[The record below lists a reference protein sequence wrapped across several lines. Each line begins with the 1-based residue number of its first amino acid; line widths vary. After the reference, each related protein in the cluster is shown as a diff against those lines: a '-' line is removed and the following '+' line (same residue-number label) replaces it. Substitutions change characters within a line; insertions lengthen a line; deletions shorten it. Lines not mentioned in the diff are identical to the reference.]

1 MAFQLRRGLDAER
14 TAGGGIVFAEGEL
27 VYITDTEEVYVGDGV
42 TPGGIRVTGNVT
54 ASPEALTRNLSLGG
68 FNINGTGNININ
80 GTISASNI
88 TGGGGGGLIEG
99 QEYTIDII
107 GDVKAPDSALIVDS
121 TNSIVYA
128 DFVGDGS
135 LISNISLDQLA
146 DVDTT
151 GATLNSVLKY
161 NGVNWEAG
169 AIGGDTFVGDL
180 NGSVFADD
188 STLVVNGQNGD
199 IYTGR
204 INQTSDAFSIQPT
217 SGNENLFE
225 IFSSVEDTLLQAI
238 ITSDSDLSGTN
249 ARHGR
254 LLFSRRDSQGV
265 TNVGGLSSRENGLYL
280 FHSASGVHPDATAVT
295 LTEGTLGVGTY
306 TPNTDYVLDVR
317 GDTKVSGSIAI
328 ANGSIRFDD
337 GRAIA
342 DITDATFGDL
352 KYEPNED
359 SFVFYNS
366 TSSWHKVVATN
377 LTTKLTDFD
386 AGIRL
391 ASNTQLELDQL
402 LEDSTFATG
411 TIAYNEDAER
421 FDFFQAGSWVKLPN
435 NGDTIGEVLKWNGTE
450 WSAAPDTGGVAP
462 GSNADFLD
470 GFDGTY
476 YLDYN
481 NFTNTPALFDGVF
494 ANLTSKPTTI
504 AGYGITDAVVDFAD
518 LGTTPTTIA
527 GYGITDAFDGVF
539 ASLTSKPTT
548 VAGYGI
554 TDAVLSTDLGNFTFT
569 ASVLDSS
576 DSSGITITP
585 AVVMSSDLT
594 VENNLTV
601 TNTLVADTIEVN
613 NLITAA
619 GAGTPEISSET
630 DILLTAAN
638 RVEITSSPL
647 RMASFTT
654 AERDAIVA
662 QDGDIIYNTTDNK
675 FQGYENGAWANLI

>member
-42 TPGGIRVTGNVT
+42 TPGGIKVTGNV
-54 ASPEALTRNLSLGG
+54 AQSPETLTRNLSLGG
-68 FNINGTGNININ
+68 FDINGTGNININ

-88 TGGGGGGLIEG
+88 SGGGGGGLIEG

-151 GATLNSVLKY
+151 GATLNNVLKY

-169 AIGGDTFVGDL
+169 AFTGDTFIGDL
-180 NGSVFADD
+180 TGSVFADD

-204 INQTSDAFSIQPT
+204 INQTSDTFLIQPT
-217 SGNENLFE
+217 SGNENLFQ
-225 IFSSVEDTLLQAI
+225 ISSTVEDTLLQVF

-265 TNVGGLSSRENGLYL
+265 TNVGGLSSRENALFL
-280 FHSASGVHPDATAVT
+280 FHSASGVHPDSTAVT

-306 TPNTDYVLDVR
+306 TPNTDYALDVR
-317 GDTKVSGSIAI
+317 GDTTVSGSIAI
-328 ANGSIRFDD
+328 ANGSIRFTD
-337 GRAIA
+337 GRSIA
-342 DITDATFGDL
+342 DITDETIGDL

-377 LTTKLTDFD
+377 LDTKLTNFD

-391 ASNTQLELDQL
+391 TSNTQLELDQL

-411 TIAYNEDAER
+411 TIAYNEDEER

-435 NGDTIGEVLKWNGTE
+435 NGDNIGEVLTWNGTQ
-450 WSAAPDTGGVAP
+450 WAAAAAASGGNVV
-462 GSNADFLD
+462 NADQLGNQLPAF
-470 GFDGTY
+470 
-476 YLDYN
+476 YLN
-481 NFTNTPALFDGVF
+481 WTNFTNT
-494 ANLTSKPTTI
+494 PTTI

-527 GYGITDAFDGVF
+527 GYGITDAVVDF
-539 ASLTSKPTT
+539 ADLGTTPTT
-548 VAGYGI
+548 LVGYGI
-554 TDAVLSTDLGNFTFT
+554 TDAATSAQGSLADSAVQPANLGNFTFT

-630 DILLTAAN
+630 DILLTAAQ

>member
-42 TPGGIRVTGNVT
+42 TPGGIKVTGNVT
-54 ASPEALTRNLSLGG
+54 ASPETLTRNLSLGG
-68 FNINGTGNININ
+68 FDINGTGNININ

-99 QEYTIDII
+99 QEYAIDII
-107 GDVKAPDSALIVDS
+107 GDVKSPDSVLIVDS

-151 GATLNSVLKY
+151 GVAVDSVLKY
-161 NGVNWEAG
+161 DGANWVVGASAG
-169 AIGGDTFVGDL
+169 GGLIEGQEYAIDIV
-180 NGSVFADD
+180 GSVKGSD
-188 STLVVNGQNGD
+188 STVVLDPNARSAVLETITVGGN
-199 IYTGR
+199 TGNLEITDPTGITEVHFNSTNNRNR
-204 INQTSDAFSIQPT
+204 ININTIGT
-217 SGNENLFE
+217 
-225 IFSSVEDTLLQAI
+225 
-238 ITSDSDLSGTN
+238 DLSGYTGYYGTLN
-249 ARHGR
+249 FGKSDNTETR
-254 LLFSRRDSQGV
+254 S
-265 TNVGGLSSRENGLYL
+265 
-280 FHSASGVHPDATAVT
+280 DATIRGAASDMRIAHDTVT
-295 LTEGTLGVGTY
+295 ALIDDETKYFTLKEGQFGFGTY
-306 TPNTDYVLDVR
+306 LPTEKVDVR
-317 GDTKVSGSIAI
+317 GSIALLR
-328 ANGSIRFDD
+328 GSIRFDD
-337 GRAIA
+337 DRAIA
-342 DITDATFGDL
+342 DITDATIGDL
-352 KYEPNED
+352 KYETFED

-391 ASNTQLELDQL
+391 TSNTQLELDQL

-411 TIAYNEDAER
+411 TIAYNEDEER

-435 NGDTIGEVLKWNGTE
+435 NGDNIGEVLTWNGTQ
-450 WSAAPDTGGVAP
+450 WSASAPASGGNVV
-462 GSNADFLD
+462 NADQLGNQLPAF
-470 GFDGTY
+470 
-476 YLDYN
+476 YLN
-481 NFTNTPALFDGVF
+481 WTNFTNT
-494 ANLTSKPTTI
+494 PTTI

-527 GYGITDAFDGVF
+527 GYGITDAVVDF
-539 ASLTSKPTT
+539 ADLGTTPTT
-548 VAGYGI
+548 LVGYGI
-554 TDAVLSTDLGNFTFT
+554 TDAATSAQGSLADSAVQPADLGNFTFT

-585 AVVMSSDLT
+585 AVTISSDLT

-601 TNTLVADTIEVN
+601 TNTLVVDTIEVN

>member
-54 ASPEALTRNLSLGG
+54 TSPEALTRNLSLGG
-68 FNINGTGNININ
+68 FDINGTGNININ

-151 GATLNSVLKY
+151 GVTVDSVLKY
-161 NGVNWEAG
+161 DGANWVVGTDTG
-169 AIGGDTFVGDL
+169 AVAPFVGDL
-180 NGSVFADD
+180 TGSVFADD

-199 IYTGR
+199 ISTGR
-204 INQTSDAFSIQPT
+204 INQTSDAFAIQPT
-217 SGNENLFE
+217 SANENLFE

-265 TNVGGLSSRENGLYL
+265 TNIGGLSSRENGLYL

-317 GDTKVSGSIAI
+317 GDTTVSGSIAI
-328 ANGSIRFDD
+328 ANGSIRFTD
-337 GRAIA
+337 GRAIT
-342 DITDATFGDL
+342 DITDATIGDL

-391 ASNTQLELDQL
+391 TSNTQLELDQL

-411 TIAYNEDAER
+411 TIAYNEDEER

-435 NGDTIGEVLKWNGTE
+435 NGDNIGEVLTWNGTQ
-450 WSAAPDTGGVAP
+450 WSASAPASGGNVV
-462 GSNADFLD
+462 NADQLGNQLPAF
-470 GFDGTY
+470 
-476 YLDYN
+476 YLN
-481 NFTNTPALFDGVF
+481 WTNFTNT
-494 ANLTSKPTTI
+494 PTTI

-527 GYGITDAFDGVF
+527 GYGITDAVVDF
-539 ASLTSKPTT
+539 ADLGTTPTT
-548 VAGYGI
+548 LVGYGI
-554 TDAVLSTDLGNFTFT
+554 TDAATSAQGSLADSAVQPADLGNFTFT

-630 DILLTAAN
+630 DILLTAAD

-647 RMASFTT
+647 KMASFTT

-662 QDGDIIYNTTDNK
+662 ENGDIIYNTTDNK

>member
-42 TPGGIRVTGNVT
+42 TPGGIRVTGNV
-54 ASPEALTRNLSLGG
+54 AVSPEVLTQNLSLGG
-68 FNINGTGNININ
+68 FDINGTGNININ

-151 GATLNSVLKY
+151 GVATDSILKYDGANWVVGTSNAGLIEGQEYTIDIIGSVKGTDSTVVLDPETRTATLDRIEVGINNLEIEDALGGITEVHINTTDNRSRL
-161 NGVNWEAG
+161 NINT
-169 AIGGDTFVGDL
+169 IGT
-180 NGSVFADD
+180 
-188 STLVVNGQNGD
+188 
-199 IYTGR
+199 
-204 INQTSDAFSIQPT
+204 
-217 SGNENLFE
+217 
-225 IFSSVEDTLLQAI
+225 
-238 ITSDSDLSGTN
+238 DLSGYTGYYGTLN
-249 ARHGR
+249 FGKSDNTETR
-254 LLFSRRDSQGV
+254 S
-265 TNVGGLSSRENGLYL
+265 
-280 FHSASGVHPDATAVT
+280 DATIRGAASDMRMAHDTVT
-295 LTEGTLGVGTY
+295 ALIDDETKYFTLKEGQFGFGTY
-306 TPNTDYVLDVR
+306 LPTEKVDIR
-317 GDTKVSGSIAI
+317 GSVAI
-328 ANGSIRFDD
+328 ANGSIRFTD
-337 GRAIA
+337 GRAFSEI
-342 DITDATFGDL
+342 IDATIGDL

-366 TSSWHKVVATN
+366 TSSWQKVVATD
-377 LTTKLTDFD
+377 LTTGITALT
-386 AGIRL
+386 AGIQL
-391 ASNTQLELDQL
+391 GLSTQIELDGF
-402 LEDSTFATG
+402 LEDSTAATG
-411 TIAYNEDAER
+411 VIAYNEDEER

-435 NGDTIGEVLKWNGTE
+435 NGDNIGEVLTWNGTQ
-450 WSAAPDTGGVAP
+450 WSASAPASGGNVV
-462 GSNADFLD
+462 NADQLGNQLPAF
-470 GFDGTY
+470 
-476 YLDYN
+476 YLN
-481 NFTNTPALFDGVF
+481 WTNFTNT
-494 ANLTSKPTTI
+494 PTTI

-527 GYGITDAFDGVF
+527 GYGITDAVVDF
-539 ASLTSKPTT
+539 ADLGTTPTT
-548 VAGYGI
+548 LVGYGI
-554 TDAVLSTDLGNFTFT
+554 TDAATSAQGSLADSAVQPADLGNFTFT

>member
-42 TPGGIRVTGNVT
+42 TPGGIKVTGNVT
-54 ASPEALTRNLSLGG
+54 ASPETLTRNLSLGG
-68 FNINGTGNININ
+68 FDINGTGNININ

-88 TGGGGGGLIEG
+88 TGGGGGLIEG

-107 GDVKAPDSALIVDS
+107 GDVKAPDSGLIVDS

-151 GATLNSVLKY
+151 GVATDSILKY
-161 NGVNWEAG
+161 DGANWSIGALGEASL
-169 AIGGDTFVGDL
+169 VGDL
-180 NGSVFADD
+180 TGSVFGDD
-188 STLVVNGQNGD
+188 STLIVDGVNN
-199 IYTGR
+199 R
-204 INQTSDAFSIQPT
+204 INTSSIESNTQEVTLFTQTPTSSMSLNITSDDET
-217 SGNENLFE
+217 SFLKL
-225 IFSSVEDTLLQAI
+225 TR
-238 ITSDSDLSGTN
+238 TSDSDLAGDQISQYGSIVF
-249 ARHGR
+249 GR
-254 LLFSRRDSQGV
+254 NDANGYLPTSIIYG
-265 TNVGGLSSRENGLYL
+265 RENSLY
-280 FHSASGVHPDATAVT
+280 FGNSADGVLSTGDKYFVWKDNKF
-295 LTEGTLGVGTY
+295 GIG
-306 TPNTDYVLDVR
+306 NTSPAEVLDLV
-317 GDTKVSGSIAI
+317 GSVAI

-337 GRAIA
+337 NRAIA
-342 DITDATFGDL
+342 DITDATIGDL
-352 KYEPNED
+352 KYEANED

-366 TSSWHKVVATN
+366 TASWQKVVSTN
-377 LTTKLTDFD
+377 INNGLTSLD

-391 ASNTQLELDQL
+391 GINTQAEIDGF
-402 LEDSTFATG
+402 LEDSTLATG
-411 TIAYNEDAER
+411 AIAYNEEVDR
-421 FDFFQAGSWVKLPN
+421 FEFFQAGSWVRLAN
-435 NGDTIGEVLKWNGTE
+435 AGSAIGEVLKWNGEE
-450 WSAAPDTGGVAP
+450 WSAAPDTGGAEV

-476 YLDYN
+476 YLNYN
-481 NFTNTPALFDGVF
+481 NFTNTPTLFNGVF
-494 ANLTSKPTTI
+494 ASLTSVPTTI
-504 AGYGITDAVVDFAD
+504 AGYGITDAFDGAFGS
-518 LGTTPTTIA
+518 LTGTPTTLA

-554 TDAVLSTDLGNFTFT
+554 TDAVLDTDLGNFTFT

-585 AVVMSSDLT
+585 AVIISSDLT

-601 TNTLVADTIEVN
+601 TNTLVVDTIEVN

>member
-54 ASPEALTRNLSLGG
+54 TSPEALTRNLSLGG
-68 FNINGTGNININ
+68 FDINGTGNININ

-107 GDVKAPDSALIVDS
+107 GDVKAPDSGLIVDS

-151 GATLNSVLKY
+151 GVTVDSVLKY
-161 NGVNWEAG
+161 DGANWVVGTDTG
-169 AIGGDTFVGDL
+169 AVAPFVGDL
-180 NGSVFADD
+180 TGSVFADD

-199 IYTGR
+199 ISTGR

-265 TNVGGLSSRENGLYL
+265 TNIGGLSSRENGLYL

-306 TPNTDYVLDVR
+306 TPNTDYVFDVR
-317 GDTKVSGSIAI
+317 GDTTVSGSIAI
-328 ANGSIRFDD
+328 ANGSIRFTD
-337 GRAIA
+337 GRAIT
-342 DITDATFGDL
+342 DITDATIGDL

-391 ASNTQLELDQL
+391 TSNTQLELDQL

-411 TIAYNEDAER
+411 VIAYNEDEER

-435 NGDTIGEVLKWNGTE
+435 NGNNIGEVLTWNGTQ
-450 WSAAPDTGGVAP
+450 WSASAPASGGNVV
-462 GSNADFLD
+462 NADQLGNQLPAF
-470 GFDGTY
+470 
-476 YLDYN
+476 YLN
-481 NFTNTPALFDGVF
+481 WTNFTNT
-494 ANLTSKPTTI
+494 PTTI

-527 GYGITDAFDGVF
+527 GYGITDAVVDF
-539 ASLTSKPTT
+539 ADLGTTPTT
-548 VAGYGI
+548 LVGYGI
-554 TDAVLSTDLGNFTFT
+554 TDAATSAQGSLADSAVQPADLGNFTFT

-601 TNTLVADTIEVN
+601 TNTLVVDTIEVN

-630 DILLTAAN
+630 DILLTAAD

-647 RMASFTT
+647 KMASFTT

-662 QDGDIIYNTTDNK
+662 ENGDIIYNTTDNK

>member
-42 TPGGIRVTGNVT
+42 TPGGIKVTGNVAT
-54 ASPEALTRNLSLGG
+54 SPETLTRNLSLGG
-68 FNINGTGNININ
+68 FDINGTGNININ

-99 QEYTIDII
+99 QEYAIDII

-151 GATLNSVLKY
+151 AAGVDSVLKY

-169 AIGGDTFVGDL
+169 TGGGGLIEGEEYTIDII
-180 NGSVFADD
+180 GSVKGTD
-188 STLVVNGQNGD
+188 STVVLDPNARSAVLETITVGSN
-199 IYTGR
+199 TGNLEITDPTGITEVHFNSTNNRNR
-204 INQTSDAFSIQPT
+204 ININTIGT
-217 SGNENLFE
+217 
-225 IFSSVEDTLLQAI
+225 
-238 ITSDSDLSGTN
+238 DLSGYTGYYGTLN
-249 ARHGR
+249 FGKSDNTETR
-254 LLFSRRDSQGV
+254 S
-265 TNVGGLSSRENGLYL
+265 
-280 FHSASGVHPDATAVT
+280 DATIRGAASDMRMAHDTVT
-295 LTEGTLGVGTY
+295 TLIDDETKYFTLKEGQFGFGTY
-306 TPNTDYVLDVR
+306 LPTE
-317 GDTKVSGSIAI
+317 KVDIRGSIALLR
-328 ANGSIRFDD
+328 GSIRFDD
-337 GRAIA
+337 DRAIA
-342 DITDATFGDL
+342 DITDATIGDL
-352 KYEPNED
+352 KYEANED

-366 TSSWHKVVATN
+366 AASWQKVVATD
-377 LTTKLTDFD
+377 LTTGVTALN
-386 AGIRL
+386 AGIQL
-391 ASNTQLELDQL
+391 GLNTQAELDGF
-402 LEDSTFATG
+402 LEDSTAATG
-411 TIAYNEDAER
+411 VIAYNEDVER

-450 WSAAPDTGGVAP
+450 WSAAPDTGGVEV

-476 YLDYN
+476 YLDWN
-481 NFTNTPALFDGVF
+481 NFANKPTLFDGVF
-494 ANLTSKPTTI
+494 ASLTSKPTTI
-504 AGYGITDAVVDFAD
+504 AGYGITDAVEDFAD

-554 TDAVLSTDLGNFTFT
+554 TDAVLDTDLGNFTFT
-569 ASVLDSS
+569 ASVLDSN

-601 TNTLVADTIEVN
+601 ANTLVADTIEVN